1 MKVKIEDHAE
11 QEIRISKYLQ
21 GQFAEHLG
29 HGIYDG
35 IWVGKDSPIENVN
48 GLRSDV
54 VNALKQLHIPVLRW
68 PGGSYADEYHW
79 QNGIGPVEKR
89 PKTINHSWGAV
100 VEDNSFGTDEFFEL
114 CRQLGCEAYINI
126 NMGSGTVEEM
136 VNWIEYMTADGDS
149 YFANLR
155 RQNGHPEPYKVKFL
169 GLGNEAWMGGGY
181 MRSGY
186 YADVYRRFQTY
197 VSEYNGPLYK
207 IASGPSDDNFA
218 WTKSLSE
225 LAEPFMDGMALH
237 HYALTNNWEHKGDA
251 VNFTTEDWVSLLNS
265 ARQMDS
271 LISRHLELIPKTTDL
286 IVDEW
291 GTWFEPLAGTNPA
304 FLIQQNTMRDAVVAA
319 TTLNIFNKYADRI
332 KMANIAQMINV
343 LQSMIMTDG
352 SQIVLTPTYYV
363 FKMFKLHQDSRLLAA
378 FHEVNNDL
386 NYTVSEKN
394 HEYIISVC
402 NVNPEKNHDLTL
414 TLPQSLG
421 QTTYAKCLSSSQM
434 NAHNDV
440 AHPDVVTDQDFTG
453 FKVMDHDLKLNLEP
467 MEIVTL
473 KFPIK

>member
-1 MKVKIEDHAE
+1 MKV
-11 QEIRISKYLQ
+11 EINDDSKANVLISKYLQ

-35 IWVGKDSPIENVN
+35 IWVGKDSPIKNVN

-54 VNALKQLHIPVLRW
+54 VDALKQLHIPVLRW

-114 CRQLGCEAYINI
+114 CRQLGCEAYVNL
-126 NMGSGTVEEM
+126 NLGSGTVKET
-136 VNWIEYMTADGDS
+136 VDWIEYMTADGDS

-155 RQNGHPEPYKVKFL
+155 RQNGHPEPYKVKFI

-181 MRSGY
+181 MRAEY
-186 YADVYRRFQTY
+186 YADVYKRYQTY

-207 IASGPSDDNFA
+207 IASGPSEDNFA
-218 WTKSLSE
+218 WTKTLCE
-225 LAEPFMDGMALH
+225 QAEPFMDGLALH
-237 HYALTNNWEHKGDA
+237 HYAMTNQWNDKGDA
-251 VNFTTEDWVSLLNS
+251 VDFDEEDWVSLINS

-286 IVDEW
+286 VVDEW
-291 GTWFEPLAGTNPA
+291 GTWFNPMKGTNPA

-332 KMANIAQMINV
+332 KMANIAQMVNV
-343 LQSMIMTDG
+343 LQSMVMTVG
-352 SQIVLTPTYYV
+352 EKIILTPTYYV
-363 FKMFKLHQDSRLLAA
+363 FKMFQAHQDATLLDA
-378 FHEVNNDL
+378 FHESNNDL
-386 NYTVSEKN
+386 NYTISKKDQ
-394 HEYIISVC
+394 HYIISVC
-402 NVNPEKNHDLTL
+402 NVSPDKPHDLTV
-414 TLPQSLG
+414 TLPSQFEKATS
-421 QTTYAKCLSSSQM
+421 AKCLNSQQM

-440 AHPDVVTDQDFTG
+440 DHPDVVTDKDFSTYTVDG
-453 FKVMDHDLKLNLEP
+453 KSIRMDLAP
-467 MEIVTL
+467 MEIVVL
-473 KFPIK
+473 ELPIK

>member
-1 MKVKIEDHAE
+1 MKVSITDESENKPL
-11 QEIRISKYLQ
+11 ISKYLQ

-35 IWVGKDSPIENVN
+35 IWVGKNSPIKNVN

-54 VNALKQLHIPVLRW
+54 VDALKALHIPVLRW

-79 QNGIGPVEKR
+79 QNGIGPVDQR

-114 CRQLGCEAYINI
+114 CRQLGCEAYVNV
-126 NMGSGTVEEM
+126 NVGSGTVKEM
-136 VNWIEYMTADGDS
+136 VDWIEYMTADGDS

-155 RQNGHPEPYKVKFL
+155 RQNGHSEPYKVKFL
-169 GLGNEAWMGGGY
+169 GIGNEAWMGGGY
-181 MRSGY
+181 MRADY
-186 YADVYRRFQTY
+186 YADVYKRFQTY

-218 WTKSLSE
+218 WTKALIE
-225 LAEPFMDGMALH
+225 QAEPFMDGLALH
-237 HYALTNNWEHKGDA
+237 HYALTNQWEDKGDA
-251 VNFTTEDWVSLLNS
+251 VDFKSEDWVSLLNS

-271 LISRHLELIPKTTDL
+271 LISRHLELMPKTTDM

-291 GTWFEPLAGTNPA
+291 GTWFDPLKGTNPA

-343 LQSMIMTDG
+343 LQSMIMTTDDK
-352 SQIVLTPTYYV
+352 IVLTPTYYV
-363 FKMFKLHQDSRLLAA
+363 FKLFQEQQDARLLSA
-378 FHEVNNDL
+378 FHESNNDL
-386 NYTVSEKN
+386 NYTVAEKN
-394 HEYIISVC
+394 HQYIISVC
-402 NVNPEKNHDLTL
+402 NVSPDKPHQLAL
-414 TLPQSLG
+414 TLPHAFG
-421 QTTYAKCLSSSQM
+421 AATMARCLTNDQM
-434 NAHNDV
+434 NAHNDIE
-440 AHPDVVTDQDFTG
+440 HPNAVVDQDFTTYTTTG
-453 FKVMDHDLKLNLEP
+453 NELQLRLAP
-467 MEIVTL
+467 MEIVTM
-473 KFPIK
+473 KVPIQ